1 MSIRKVLSGAFPRL
15 DPSAGYDW
23 GHRRGGEGRLLSWQ
37 LDLWPEGLI
46 PSSFLLCSWPLLSF
60 LPRSP
65 VLVGSSS
72 FKKNT
77 AIRGSPRNFNL
88 YRNWCLESEVSIA
101 RSQKKRKVYIM
112 SFHCTLK
119 WWKGQGVS
127 SLGPVI
133 RDQFYSQ

>member
-1 MSIRKVLSGAFPRL
+1 MGLSH
-15 DPSAGYDW
+15 DW

-101 RSQKKRKVYIM
+101 RGQKKRKCISCLFIVPSNGGRGGELVLLGLLLGI
-112 SFHCTLK
+112 
-119 WWKGQGVS
+119 S
-127 SLGPVI
+127 STHNDTNLTVQPAP
-133 RDQFYSQ
+133 